1 MDEAWYAGAY
11 KNDSNAHYLYTG
23 QYYWTMTPSN
33 GNMYSSVFCMYST
46 GYLNGSMFNVSIG
59 LGVRPVINLKADTI
73 FAEGG
78 DGTSSN
84 PYVVM

>member
-1 MDEAWYAGAY
+1 MSPSYYNGHAG
-11 KNDSNAHYLYTG
+11 
-23 QYYWTMTPSN
+23 
-33 GNMYSSVFCMYST
+33 V
-46 GYLNGSMFNVSIG
+46 FNVASNSVLSDWYVG
-59 LGVRPVINLKADTI
+59 GSGGVRPVINLKADTI